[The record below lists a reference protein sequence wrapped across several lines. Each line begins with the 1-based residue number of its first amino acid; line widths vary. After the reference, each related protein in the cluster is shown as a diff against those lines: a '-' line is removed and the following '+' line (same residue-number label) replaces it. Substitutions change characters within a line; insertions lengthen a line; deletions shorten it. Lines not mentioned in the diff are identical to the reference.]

1 MITPPNAPTPQP
13 PLGQRLN
20 TPSIANAGVSLCVT
34 SCGVLGS
41 LIVSSTSS
49 SAHTCNAIGMAFAF
63 AGIVV
68 GVALAY
74 VGRPSTLPKS

>member
-1 MITPPNAPTPQP
+1 MITPPNVPTPQP
-13 PLGQRLN
+13 PLAQKLN
-20 TPSIANAGVSLCVT
+20 TPSIANAGASLCVT

-41 LIVSSTSS
+41 LIVASTSS
-49 SAHTCNAIGMAFAF
+49 PTHTCNALGMGFAF
-63 AGIVV
+63 AGIIV